1 MKTILVVDDD
11 HQIRGFLEEVLGEK
25 GYAVSTAES
34 LGQAE
39 RLMRERRFDVVLCDE
54 MLPDGSGYE
63 FRMRHHPLPPFIMFS
78 GGDELFLTR
87 QSTPETTILLKPLH
101 LQLLLAL
108 IRDLDLEKPGAGEDK
123 RSAAD

>member
-1 MKTILVVDDD
+1 MSYEPGKERMKTILVVDDD
-11 HQIRGFLEEVLGEK
+11 RQIRGFLEEVLGEQ
-25 GYAVSTAES
+25 GHAVTTAES

-63 FRMRHHPLPPFIMFS
+63 FRMRHHPEPPFIMFS

-87 QSTPETTILLKPLH
+87 RNTPETTILMKPLN

-108 IRDLDLEKPGAGEDK
+108 IRDLDREA
-123 RSAAD
+123 R

>member
-1 MKTILVVDDD
+1 MKTILIVDDD

-25 GYAVSTAES
+25 GYTVTTAES

-39 RLMRERRFDVVLCDE
+39 RLMREGRFDVVLCDE

-63 FRMRHHPLPPFIMFS
+63 FRMRHHPAPPFIMFS
-78 GGDELFLTR
+78 GHDELFLTR
-87 QSTPETTILLKPLH
+87 RSTPETTILMKPLN

-108 IRDLDLEKPGAGEDK
+108 IRDLD
-123 RSAAD
+123 